1 MVSFVCNF
9 TFQIEIS
16 AKMCDCIIIK
26 LLGKETQG
34 IGILK
39 FTFQNIPQASQSYR
53 GFTTEKIRLTLNGLP
68 HIFTSVVLNLLRVLG

>member
-26 LLGKETQG
+26 LPGKEHKG
-34 IGILK
+34 
-39 FTFQNIPQASQSYR
+39 FTFQNIPPASQSYR